1 MRTQLNLSFGTTIFI
16 TIEIVVLSW
25 IPFAIT
31 GGERMKTINQE
42 NDYWI
47 EGTKEF
53 QEQYEERDEEVYG
66 MNEYNQSFC
75 PEINKKLIDFSI
87 DNAKSNIIMLLW
99 LQEILQNLTRSV
111 IKFIMNS

>member
-1 MRTQLNLSFGTTIFI
+1 MNLSFGTATFI
-16 TIEIVVLSW
+16 VIALLVLSC
-25 IPFAIT
+25 IAFAIT

-47 EGTKEF
+47 EGTEEF
-53 QEQYEERDEEVYG
+53 QDQYEEKDEEVYG
-66 MNEYNQSFC
+66 MNECNQSFC

-99 LQEILQNLTRSV
+99 LQEIFQKLN
-111 IKFIMNS
+111 